1 MQNEMRI
8 PNKSLFKLD
17 EVCTLTGVKP
27 YVLRF
32 WESEFEQLRPILS
45 STGQKLFEHK
55 DLDAVMQIKHLLFDK
70 KMTIEQAKFEFDKLV
85 AVDSDSDLEVL
96 DESQNT
102 EQQEQTLAASME
114 IVNESL
120 RRTETEKLSEAKI
133 LLNDIILATE
143 SVQRAYNWV

>member
-120 RRTETEKLSEAKI
+120 GRTETEKLSEAKI